1 MTTRRR
7 NLRGF
12 RYLRRRWDAPTA
24 RTFRLGMLDFGRLSC
39 AAVDQTDALNTGTAA
54 EREGSDAD
62 WERYRSATDVRFTIF
77 TRDTGLK
84 KSMTT
89 SCNVDSPASAE

>member
-1 MTTRRR
+1 MP
-7 NLRGF
+7 F
-12 RYLRRRWDAPTA
+12 
-24 RTFRLGMLDFGRLSC
+24 
-39 AAVDQTDALNTGTAA
+39 VDQTDALNTGTAA